1 MVLGRRR
8 RWGSSRHPAAECR
21 YVERIAPSTPDAA
34 VAGRVIPSRRGEARR
49 SDRRSSAICWRHR
62 GGGRRRRDG
71 PPPWR
76 GAVVVRGGSQ
86 AGRRR
91 LTSAPAP
98 ASLHRGARSRSP
110 RSSWRRRTRREGGAE
125 TVPHVRKRRGSK
137 LCGALHRMRDT
148 PKVISSRTDVR
159 CKFSRACDNT
169 TQDVLSLSFIGSA
182 RRVAFRLFHRCVVSR
197 KFHQVLRR
205 RRYVVRISGSRCVHR
220 LHSLALFC
228 FR

>member
-76 GAVVVRGGSQ
+76 GAVVVLVM
-86 AGRRR
+86 AGTRRR
-91 LTSAPAP
+91 TVCRLPAP
-98 ASLHRGARSRSP
+98 FIPPSASRFG
-110 RSSWRRRTRREGGAE
+110 RTRREGGAE
-125 TVPHVRKRRGSK
+125 AADGGSETDRRPGEEQWRY
-137 LCGALHRMRDT
+137 AE
-148 PKVISSRTDVR
+148 
-159 CKFSRACDNT
+159 
-169 TQDVLSLSFIGSA
+169 A
-182 RRVAFRLFHRCVVSR
+182 RRQADTASHPAPAPCTAEPAPAPPAPPGGDALGVRAG
-197 KFHQVLRR
+197 RR
-205 RRYVVRISGSRCVHR
+205 RCRTCERGVGASCV
-220 LHSLALFC
+220 ALC
-228 FR
+228 TE